1 MIKLKVAKKATF
13 NFFLIRAKIKELWYN
28 FLRKVKNNHIGGV
41 MVKKFYITTP
51 IYYVNAEPHIGSS
64 YTTIVGDILARY
76 KRLMGYEVFYLT
88 GTDEHG
94 QKIAQAAREKGVTPQ
109 ELCDSLAEKFKELWK
124 DLGITND
131 YFIRTTDE
139 NHMKTV
145 QYFVSKMKDNGDIYK
160 GTYEGWYCVPCETY
174 WNEEEL
180 EHDEHGHNLC
190 PSCKREVQII
200 KEENYFFRLS
210 KYNDMLL
217 KHFQENP
224 DFVEPDFRRNEMLKI
239 LESGLKDLS
248 ITRTTLKW
256 GIPMPEDPEHVIYVW
271 VDALINYVS
280 AIGYPDDMEK
290 FNKWWPA
297 DVHLIGK
304 EINRFHSLIWP
315 AMLMSVGLP
324 LPKKVFAH
332 GWLTVNGQKI
342 SKSLGNAIDPRE
354 YVKKYGND
362 VVRYYLV
369 RDIVFGKDGD
379 FSEENLIKRLN
390 SDLAND
396 YGNLLH
402 RTLAMIQ
409 KHFGSVVP
417 GITELEEIDKNLLE
431 QYESVKNKFIEL
443 MDNYK
448 ITDALDSLWQ
458 FISSLNKYFDE
469 TKPWILAKEGN
480 KERLGTVLTLVTE
493 SILKVATFVAPVMPD
508 SSKEVYKRL
517 AIMEE
522 FNKDFL
528 EGWNILK
535 GKTIIHGEPLF
546 KKIEKKEEK
555 SEKQEVKKM
564 EQKQPENVVSMEE
577 LIDIDTFKKIDLRVA
592 KILQAERVEKSEK
605 LVKLQ
610 IDLGELGQRQIVAGI
625 AQYYTPEELVGRTI
639 IVVANLKPAKLMG
652 LESRGMLLAAKK
664 EGKLTLL
671 TVSSEIEP
679 GAKIS

>member
-1 MIKLKVAKKATF
+1 
-13 NFFLIRAKIKELWYN
+13 
-28 FLRKVKNNHIGGV
+28 
-41 MVKKFYITTP
+41 MVGKFYITTP

-94 QKIAQAAREKGVTPQ
+94 QKIAQAAREKGVSPQ

-139 NHMKTV
+139 KHMKTV
-145 QYFVSKMKDNGDIYK
+145 QYFVSKMKENGDIYK

-174 WNEEEL
+174 WNEDEL

-190 PSCKREVQII
+190 PSCKREVQLI

-210 KYNDMLL
+210 KYNDALL
-217 KHFQENP
+217 KHFLENP

-280 AIGYPDDMEK
+280 AIGYPEDMEK

-304 EINRFHSLIWP
+304 EINRFHSLIWS

-379 FSEENLIKRLN
+379 FSEDNLIKRLN

-409 KHFGSVVP
+409 KHFDSTVP
-417 GITELEEIDKNLLE
+417 GIAELEEIDKNLLE
-431 QYESVKNKFIEL
+431 QYENVKNKFIEL

-448 ITDALDSLWQ
+448 ITDALDTLWQ

-469 TKPWILAKEGN
+469 TKPWVLAKEGN
-480 KERLGTVLTLVTE
+480 KERLGTVLTIVTE

-508 SSKEVYKRL
+508 SSKDVYRRL
-517 AIMEE
+517 SITEE

-528 EGWNILK
+528 DGWNILK

-546 KKIEKKEEK
+546 KKFEKKEEK
-555 SEKQEVKKM
+555 PEKQEVKKM

>member
-1 MIKLKVAKKATF
+1 MK
-13 NFFLIRAKIKELWYN
+13 
-28 FLRKVKNNHIGGV
+28 G
-41 MVKKFYITTP
+41 FYITTP

-64 YTTIVGDILARY
+64 YTTIIGDILARY
-76 KRLMGYEVFYLT
+76 KRLMGYDVFYLT

-94 QKIAQAAREKGVTPQ
+94 QKIAQAAREKGITPQ
-109 ELCDSLAEKFKELWK
+109 ELCDTLAGKFSDLWK

-131 YFIRTTDE
+131 YFIRTTDR

-145 QYFVSKMKDNGDIYK
+145 QYFVSKMKENGDIYK

-174 WNEEEL
+174 WNEDDL
-180 EHDEHGHNLC
+180 EHDEHNHNLC
-190 PSCKREVQII
+190 PTCKREVQLI

-210 KYNDMLL
+210 KYNYMLL

-256 GIPMPEDPEHVIYVW
+256 GIPMPDDPEHVIYVW

-324 LPKKVFAH
+324 LPKKIFAH

-354 YVKKYGND
+354 YVKTYGND

-369 RDIVFGKDGD
+369 RDIMFGKDGD

-409 KHFGSVVP
+409 KHFDSKIQPIGK
-417 GITELEEIDKNLLE
+417 LENVDVSLQRE
-431 QYESVKNKFIEL
+431 YEVTKEKFCEL
-443 MDNYK
+443 MDSYK
-448 ITDALDSLWQ
+448 ITEAVELLWQ
-458 FISSLNKYFDE
+458 FVSYLNKYFDE

-480 KERLGTVLTLVTE
+480 KERLGSVLTLVTE
-493 SILKVATFVAPVMPD
+493 SILKVATLISSVMPD
-508 SSKEVYKRL
+508 SSKEIYRRL
-517 AIMEE
+517 SLES
-522 FNKDFL
+522 DFDKSL
-528 EGWNILK
+528 LDGWNKLAN
-535 GKTIIHGEPLF
+535 KTIIHSEPLF
-546 KKIEKKEEK
+546 KKFEKKELKETVQKMEK
-555 SEKQEVKKM
+555 KTEKQS
-564 EQKQPENVVSMEE
+564 ENVVAINELDE

-592 KILQAERVEKSEK
+592 KIIHAERVEKSEK

-610 IDLGELGQRQIVAGI
+610 LDMGILGQRQIVAGI
-625 AQYYTPEELVGRTI
+625 AQYYSPEELVGRLI

-652 LESRGMLLAAKK
+652 IESKGMLLAAKID
-664 EGKLTLL
+664 GKLTLL

>member
-1 MIKLKVAKKATF
+1 M
-13 NFFLIRAKIKELWYN
+13 
-28 FLRKVKNNHIGGV
+28 
-41 MVKKFYITTP
+41 KKFYITTP

-64 YTTIVGDILARY
+64 YTTIIGDILARY

-94 QKIAQAAREKGVTPQ
+94 QKIAQAAREKGLEPK
-109 ELCDSLAEKFKELWK
+109 ELCDTLAKKFKELWK

-139 NHMKTV
+139 NHEKTV
-145 QYFVSKMKDNGDIYK
+145 QYFVSKMMENGDIYK

-180 EHDEHGHNLC
+180 EHDEHGHNIC
-190 PSCKREVQII
+190 PSCKREVNLIR
-200 KEENYFFRLS
+200 EENYFFRLS
-210 KYNDMLL
+210 KYNDALL

-256 GIPMPEDPEHVIYVW
+256 GIPMPNDPEHVIYVW

-280 AIGYPDDMEK
+280 AIGYPNDMDK

-354 YVKKYGND
+354 YVRKYGND

-409 KHFGSVVP
+409 KHFDSVIP
-417 GITELEEIDKNLLE
+417 GVGNLEEIDKKLIEDYDL
-431 QYESVKNKFIEL
+431 VKNKFIEL
-443 MDNYK
+443 MDSYK
-448 ITDALDSLWQ
+448 ITDALEVLWQ
-458 FISSLNKYFDE
+458 FISQLNKYFDE
-469 TKPWILAKEGN
+469 TKPWVLAKEGN
-480 KERLGTVLTLVTE
+480 KERLGTVLSLVTE
-493 SILKVATFVAPVMPD
+493 SIFKVATLVSPVMPD
-508 SSKEVYKRL
+508 SSLEVYKRL
-517 AIMEE
+517 SVNEKFDE
-522 FNKDFL
+522 KFL
-528 EGWNILK
+528 SGWNILK
-535 GKTIIHGEPLF
+535 GNKIIHGEPLF
-546 KKIEKKEEK
+546 KKFEK
-555 SEKQEVKKM
+555 SERKEEEKTDKKQEVKGM
-564 EQKQPENVVSMEE
+564 DQKVTEKQENVVTMEE

-592 KILQAERVEKSEK
+592 KVIEAERVEKSEK

-610 IDLGELGQRQIVAGI
+610 LDLGELGHRQIVAGI
-625 AQYYTPEELVGRTI
+625 AKYYTPEQLVGRLI
-639 IVVANLKPAKLMG
+639 VVVANLKPAKLMG
-652 LESRGMLLAAKK
+652 IESRGMLLAAKK
-664 EGKLTLL
+664 DDKLTLL

>member
-1 MIKLKVAKKATF
+1 M
-13 NFFLIRAKIKELWYN
+13 
-28 FLRKVKNNHIGGV
+28 
-41 MVKKFYITTP
+41 KKFYITTP

-64 YTTIVGDILARY
+64 YTTIVGDIFARY
-76 KRLMGYEVFYLT
+76 KRMMGYDVFYLT

-94 QKIAQAAREKGVTPQ
+94 QKIAQAAREKGMEPQ
-109 ELCDSLAEKFKELWK
+109 QLCDELAGKFKELWK

-139 NHMKTV
+139 SHIKTV
-145 QYFVSKMKDNGDIYK
+145 QFFVSKMMENGDIYK

-180 EHDEHGHNLC
+180 EHSEDGKHMC
-190 PSCKREVQII
+190 PSCKREVQLI
-200 KEENYFFRLS
+200 KEDNYFFRLS
-210 KYNDMLL
+210 KYNDALL
-217 KHFQENP
+217 ELFKENP
-224 DFVEPDFRRNEMLKI
+224 EFVEPDFRRNEMLRI

-256 GIPMPEDPEHVIYVW
+256 GIPMPNDPEHVIYVW

-280 AIGYPDDMEK
+280 AIGYPEDMEK

-324 LPKKVFAH
+324 LPRKILAH

-369 RDIVFGKDGD
+369 RDIMFGKDGD
-379 FSEENLIKRLN
+379 FSEENLVKRLN

-402 RTLAMIQ
+402 RTLAMVV
-409 KHFGSVVP
+409 KHFDSTIP
-417 GITELEEIDKNLLE
+417 GIGKLDGIDNAVLNEYEKTKNE
-431 QYESVKNKFIEL
+431 FIRL
-443 MDNYK
+443 MDSYK
-448 ITDALDSLWQ
+448 ITDALDMLWQ
-458 FISSLNKYFDE
+458 FIATLNKYFDE

-480 KERLGTVLTLVTE
+480 KERLGTVLSLVTE
-493 SILKVATFVAPVMPD
+493 SILKVATLVSCVMPE
-508 SSKEVYKRL
+508 SSKEVYSRL
-517 AIMEE
+517 SIESSFSDA
-522 FNKDFL
+522 FL
-528 EGWNILK
+528 EGWGILK
-535 GKTIIHGEPLF
+535 GRKIVHGEPLF
-546 KKIEKKEEK
+546 KKMEKEEK
-555 SEKQEVKKM
+555 TAAKQQNGEAKNM
-564 EQKQPENVVSMEE
+564 ENKSKNEQINQKTEDVNVVTTED
-577 LIDIDTFKKIDLRVA
+577 LIDIDYFKKVDLRVA
-592 KILQAERVEKSEK
+592 RIVEAKRVEKSEK

-610 IDLGELGQRQIVAGI
+610 LDLGELGKRQIVAGI
-625 AQYYTPEELVGRTI
+625 AKYYTPEELVGRLI
-639 IVVANLKPAKLMG
+639 VVVANLKPAKLMG
-652 LESRGMLLAAKK
+652 IESRGMLLAAKISD
-664 EGKLTLL
+664 KLTLL
-671 TVSSEIEP
+671 TVSSDIEP

>member
-1 MIKLKVAKKATF
+1 
-13 NFFLIRAKIKELWYN
+13 
-28 FLRKVKNNHIGGV
+28 
-41 MVKKFYITTP
+41 VKKFYITTP

-64 YTTIVGDILARY
+64 YTTIVGDIFARY
-76 KRLMGYEVFYLT
+76 KRMMGYDVFYLT

-94 QKIAQAAREKGVTPQ
+94 QKIAQAAREKGMEPQ
-109 ELCDSLAEKFKELWK
+109 QLCDELAGKFKELWK

-139 NHMKTV
+139 SHIKTV
-145 QYFVSKMKDNGDIYK
+145 QFFVSKMMENGDIYK

-180 EHDEHGHNLC
+180 EHSKDGKHMC
-190 PSCKREVQII
+190 PSCKREVQLI
-200 KEENYFFRLS
+200 KEDNYFFRLS
-210 KYNDMLL
+210 KYNDALL
-217 KHFQENP
+217 ELFKENP
-224 DFVEPDFRRNEMLKI
+224 EFVEPDFRRNEMLRI

-256 GIPMPEDPEHVIYVW
+256 GIPMPNDPEHVIYVW

-280 AIGYPDDMEK
+280 AIGYPEDMEK

-324 LPKKVFAH
+324 LPRKILAH

-369 RDIVFGKDGD
+369 RDIMFGKDGD
-379 FSEENLIKRLN
+379 FSEENLVKRLN

-402 RTLAMIQ
+402 RTLAMVV
-409 KHFGSVVP
+409 KHFDSTIP
-417 GITELEEIDKNLLE
+417 GIGKLDGIDNAVLNEYEKTKNE
-431 QYESVKNKFIEL
+431 FIRL
-443 MDNYK
+443 MDSYK
-448 ITDALDSLWQ
+448 ITDALDMLWQ
-458 FISSLNKYFDE
+458 FIATLNKYFDE

-480 KERLGTVLTLVTE
+480 KERLGTVLSLVTE
-493 SILKVATFVAPVMPD
+493 SILKVATLVSCVMPE
-508 SSKEVYKRL
+508 SSKEVYSRL
-517 AIMEE
+517 SIESSFSDA
-522 FNKDFL
+522 FL
-528 EGWNILK
+528 EGWGILK
-535 GKTIIHGEPLF
+535 GRKIVHGEPLF
-546 KKIEKKEEK
+546 KKMEKEEK
-555 SEKQEVKKM
+555 TAAKQQNGEAKNM
-564 EQKQPENVVSMEE
+564 ENKSKNEQINQKTEDVNVVTTED
-577 LIDIDTFKKIDLRVA
+577 LIDIDYFKKVDLRVA
-592 KILQAERVEKSEK
+592 RIVEAKRVEKSEK

-610 IDLGELGQRQIVAGI
+610 LDLGELGKRQIVAGI
-625 AQYYTPEELVGRTI
+625 AKYYTPEELVGRLI
-639 IVVANLKPAKLMG
+639 VVVANLKPAKLMG
-652 LESRGMLLAAKK
+652 IESRGMLLAAKISD
-664 EGKLTLL
+664 KLTLL
-671 TVSSEIEP
+671 TVSSDIEP